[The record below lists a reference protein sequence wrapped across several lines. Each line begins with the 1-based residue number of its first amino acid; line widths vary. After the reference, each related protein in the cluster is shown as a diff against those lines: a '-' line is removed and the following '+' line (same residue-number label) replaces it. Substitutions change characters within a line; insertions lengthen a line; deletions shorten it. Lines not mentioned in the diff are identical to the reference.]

1 MKQITEYIY
10 LTEAWANT
18 KNYKR
23 ELDDLLDKYKKKK
36 EAEDK
41 KAAKGK
47 LGWYPS
53 HKYPSEVLAK
63 YPMQIIIDKMGYE
76 PKTLGWRSKGKEK
89 FNLADYGNFLLKQ
102 IEDKKISLEDLIKWW
117 EEYDTE
123 ILKKN
128 WHDPSWIIKQ
138 VDGDKL
144 WDPFHPKSTHTIDN
158 IVNNPASVLYYL
170 KPEAKKWR
178 LSEEERDE
186 LSNFYSDPVNNEAL
200 RVAFKGIRKK
210 LEKLRPTF
218 SSAVSKWM
226 EQIMDITINGDR
238 LESLLEQEYEDGN
251 KSYYSGSNFR
261 TNKGTAIVSIIYKT
275 LKDLYDIDFTRAVA
289 QDDEGNW
296 IKTKHVVNNEDS
308 PNLEKF
314 TDDAPNMV
322 VSVKDNGSV
331 KDDTSGVWNSSFI
344 TSYNHSFTVTVKRK
358 GEDDYVKEFPSVC
371 VATDFYSGGWG

>member
-1 MKQITEYIY
+1 MKSITEYIY
-10 LTEAWANT
+10 ITEAWANT

-23 ELDDLLDKYKKKK
+23 ELDDLLGAYKKKK
-36 EAEDK
+36 EAEEK
-41 KAAKGK
+41 KAAKGR
-47 LGWYPS
+47 LGWHPGY
-53 HKYPSEVLAK
+53 KYPAEVLAK
-63 YPMQIIIDKMGYE
+63 YPMQILIDKAGYE
-76 PKTLGWRSKGKEK
+76 PKTLGWGSKGKEK

-102 IEDKKISLEDLIKWW
+102 IEDKKISVEDLIKWW

-178 LSEEERDE
+178 LSEEERKD
-186 LSNFYSDPVNNEAL
+186 LNDFYSDPVNNEAL
-200 RVAFKGIRKK
+200 GVAFKGIRKK

-226 EQIMDITINGDR
+226 EDIMDITVDGDR
-238 LESLLEQEYEDGN
+238 LESLLEKEYEDGK

-261 TNKGTAIVSIIYKT
+261 TRKGTAIVSIIYKT
-275 LKDLYDIDFTRAVA
+275 LKDLYDIDFTSADVE
-289 QDDEGNW
+289 DEEGNRT
-296 IKTKHVVNNEDS
+296 KTKHVVRNEDN

-314 TDDAPNMV
+314 TDDAPNMS

-331 KDDTSGVWNSSFI
+331 KDDTSDVWNSSFT

-371 VATDFYSGGWG
+371 VATDYYSGGW